1 MVHAEPAA
9 VLASLREVQD
19 ACAGGDEASC
29 GAAVLRAVDV
39 SGDGLVAT
47 AEMARIFRVV
57 GYMAGVA
64 PGLERGQPTTEK
76 ELSAWLAGGLFLGP
90 ALAEL
95 LVKSLDYD
103 ADGRL
108 SPAELAQDRA
118 GGLGGLATRLDV
130 GAGQTQ
136 LGRAFG
142 QLRDLAVQLV
152 NTSPHPR

>member
-1 MVHAEPAA
+1 
-9 VLASLREVQD
+9 
-19 ACAGGDEASC
+19 
-29 GAAVLRAVDV
+29 VLRAVDV

-47 AEMARIFRVV
+47 AEMARILRVV

-64 PGLERGQPTTEK
+64 PGFERGQPTTEK

-118 GGLGGLATRLDV
+118 GALGCLATRLDV